1 SVPSLLPS
9 TGLEA
14 RRTAASGADR
24 SSAHPGWLR
33 WELPV
38 GLSGALPHVVQ
49 PVRDPVGAMHR
60 TLGRGLIPRG
70 VCQSMALPTSE
81 VTTTKYSVT
90 AAPTVE
96 AHEPLPPA
104 AEPGR
109 RVCEGHELVDTA
121 PLTV

>member
-1 SVPSLLPS
+1 MLVVPLLQPQIRIP
-9 TGLEA
+9 T
-14 RRTAASGADR
+14 
-24 SSAHPGWLR
+24 HPGWLR

-49 PVRDPVGAMHR
+49 PVSDPVGTMHCALR
-60 TLGRGLIPRG
+60 RGLIPRG
-70 VCQSMALPTSE
+70 VCQPMALPTSE
-81 VTTTKYSVT
+81 LTAAKNSAT
-90 AAPTVE
+90 AAPTLE

-109 RVCEGHELVDTA
+109 RIRERHELIYAA